1 VKAFCCFPQLL
12 FRCFSAD
19 FVCPA
24 FPARAIFES
33 RLTSFREI
41 RPSVTVSF
49 PACVTSTDEPPLSNG
64 QETRVKNI
72 FVGNLDFNA
81 SEEAVRSLFER
92 HGQVNS
98 ARIMTDRETGRSRGF
113 AFVEMENE
121 GEADQAIAALNG
133 YTLDGRA
140 LNVNEARPKP
150 DRGFGGGGGGGGGG
164 RGFGGGGGRPGGG
177 GGRRPG
183 GGGGGGGGGSR
194 REPRW

>member
-1 VKAFCCFPQLL
+1 M
-12 FRCFSAD
+12 
-19 FVCPA
+19 
-24 FPARAIFES
+24 
-33 RLTSFREI
+33 
-41 RPSVTVSF
+41 
-49 PACVTSTDEPPLSNG
+49 
-64 QETRVKNI
+64 KNI

-81 SEEAVRSLFER
+81 SEEGVRSLFER

-121 GEADQAIAALNG
+121 GEADQAITALNG

-150 DRGFGGGGGGGGGG
+150 ERAFGGAGGGGG
-164 RGFGGGGGRPGGG
+164 RGFGGGGGGRPGGG
-177 GGRRPG
+177 GGGRKP